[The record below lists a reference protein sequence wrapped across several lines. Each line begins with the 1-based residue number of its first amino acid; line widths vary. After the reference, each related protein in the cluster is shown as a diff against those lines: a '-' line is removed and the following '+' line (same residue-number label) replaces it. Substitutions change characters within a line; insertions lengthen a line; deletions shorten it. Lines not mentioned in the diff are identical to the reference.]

1 MLQRCLP
8 LSESLQKR
16 SLYWDFQALLSYS
29 LVLISP
35 PIIRLSSLSRSF
47 SHSLTGSVPEAVLKN
62 LAGRIFSES
71 FIHMLYH
78 IWYNM
83 CMNVTIELYDS
94 VARMAITPSAKPRP
108 KTIASAPT
116 SQTGS
121 PMLAESQSVN
131 NARGRPCRSLAETC
145 SIPCGSTVST
155 CSRYSPPTSTGF
167 SIELTLLIDSSFV
180 ARIDIS
186 HFTKIGQGAF
196 TPVIH
201 IESYVNRLT
210 FLKRQPVGRVPPDL
224 LHLKVLPPVS
234 PLILLAD
241 TRPPLPP
248 ITFSPRLP

>member
-47 SHSLTGSVPEAVLKN
+47 SHSLTGSVPQAVLKN

-83 CMNVTIELYDS
+83 SSSMLYMNVTIELYGS

-155 CSRYSPPTSTGF
+155 CSRYSPPTFTGF
-167 SIELTLLIDSSFV
+167 SIELTSLIDISFV
-180 ARIDIS
+180 ARIDIGVHS
-186 HFTKIGQGAF
+186 CTPGTWGEATSVPLVRGGTIIGTSAYPSLI
-196 TPVIH
+196 PVL
-201 IESYVNRLT
+201 SCPTSPKLG
-210 FLKRQPVGRVPPDL
+210 KRR
-224 LHLKVLPPVS
+224 LPP
-234 PLILLAD
+234 
-241 TRPPLPP
+241 
-248 ITFSPRLP
+248 

>member
-62 LAGRIFSES
+62 LAGGRIFSES

-83 CMNVTIELYDS
+83 SSSMLYMNVTIELYGS

-116 SQTGS
+116 IQTAS
-121 PMLAESQSVN
+121 PMLADSQSLN
-131 NARGRPCRSLAETC
+131 NQ
-145 SIPCGSTVST
+145 
-155 CSRYSPPTSTGF
+155 
-167 SIELTLLIDSSFV
+167 
-180 ARIDIS
+180 
-186 HFTKIGQGAF
+186 HGQPRRD
-196 TPVIH
+196 TP
-201 IESYVNRLT
+201 E
-210 FLKRQPVGRVPPDL
+210 
-224 LHLKVLPPVS
+224 
-234 PLILLAD
+234 
-241 TRPPLPP
+241 
-248 ITFSPRLP
+248 